1 MEPKR
6 LKSSAEAWAR
16 VIIVNHN
23 SGPLLQACINAS
35 GSSDDSPVRRGQ
47 YSTTPQAMA
56 RQRPCASPTAGFGC
70 IAPAPIS
77 ALPPPTISAR
87 RTAARTGSSRSIPT
101 PCRATTWLEEL
112 RNATLR
118 HPGAKMFGST
128 QIDARKPGLVDGF
141 GDVYSVFGTA
151 WRGAS
156 GWRCSRA
163 PAGRSRGVCALR
175 RRRALCA

>member
-6 LKSSAEAWAR
+6 LKSSVEAWAR

-35 GSSDDSPVRRGQ
+35 VSSDDLHSSTR
-47 YSTTPQAMA
+47 SLLTTPQVTA
-56 RQRPCASPTAGFGC
+56 RQRHCASPIAGFGC

-87 RTAARTGSSRSIPT
+87 RTARGADWIVTLNPDT
-101 PCRATTWLEEL
+101 VPDPTWLEVL

-156 GWRCSRA
+156 GSPCSRA
-163 PAGRSRGVCALR
+163 PT
-175 RRRALCA
+175 